1 MKRLHSVA
9 VLLMALI
16 TAACKR
22 TEYVTVPEYHERVIT
37 RTDTLHII
45 DSVSERKTSI
55 LQEVDS
61 AYLAKIGI
69 ISPPQ
74 KAYLLQVSNDKQ
86 EKNGL
91 TRISHDTI
99 IQRDTIS
106 RPCPIERR
114 VEVNVLY
121 RWQKL
126 LIGIG
131 ITALLF
137 ILVWIARVLRR
148 M

>member
-1 MKRLHSVA
+1 MKH
-9 VLLMALI
+9 LLLIIAALI
-16 TAACKR
+16 IVGCKP
-22 TEYVTVPEYHERVIT
+22 TEYIPVPEYHERVIT
-37 RTDTLHII
+37 RADTVHIT

-61 AYLAKIGI
+61 AYLAGIGI
-69 ISPPQ
+69 ISPPK

-86 EKNGL
+86 KKNGL

-106 RPCPIERR
+106 RPYPVEKK

-126 LIGIG
+126 MIGIG
-131 ITALLF
+131 TIAVLF
-137 ILVWIARVLRR
+137 ILVWIARALKR